1 MKVLILGGTGAIGKY
16 LVELM
21 ASENTVFVTSCR
33 QHENHGNIK
42 YICGNA
48 HDISFISEVC
58 SEKWDAIVDFMSY
71 KTEEFKARVDI
82 FLRATKQYVYIS
94 SARVYGD
101 NEHPIKES
109 SPRLLD
115 VINDDVYLQTDEY
128 ALTKARQENILLTGQ
143 NQNYTIVRPYIT
155 YGTYRYQLGVMEK
168 EEWLYRGLHGRTILL
183 PQEMLNCTTTMTY
196 GYDVAYG
203 IYRIVGNIKT
213 LGEVFHITNKH
224 LLKWYEVFAI
234 YRELIQDKNGH
245 QLRMKEVSTDI
256 FLKLRPDYLIYQ
268 LKYDRLYDRDFDTT
282 KETEFADA
290 DKFLTPKEG
299 LSRCLAE
306 FLKEPHWRGI
316 NWVFEAKKD
325 KVTHERTPLSEIV
338 GFRNRIKY
346 LINRY
351 IK

>member
-21 ASENTVFVTSCR
+21 ASENTVFVTSRR

-48 HDISFISEVC
+48 HDISFISKVC

-82 FLRATKQYVYIS
+82 LLRATKQYVYIS

-115 VINDDVYLQTDEY
+115 VINNDVYLQTDEY
-128 ALTKARQENILLTGQ
+128 ALTKARQENILLTGH
-143 NQNYTIVRPYIT
+143 NQNFTIIRPYIT
-155 YGTYRYQLGVMEK
+155 YGTYRYQLGVLEK

-183 PQEMLNCTTTMTY
+183 PKQMLKCITTMTY

-203 IYRIVGNIKT
+203 IYSLIGNYKAI
-213 LGEVFHITNKH
+213 GEVFHITNKH
-224 LLKWYEVFAI
+224 LLKWYEVFEI
-234 YRELIQDKNGH
+234 YNELIKTITGNDLKI
-245 QLRMKEVSTDI
+245 KEVSNEI
-256 FLKLRPDYLIYQ
+256 FLNTRHASLVYQ
-268 LKYDRLYDRDFDTT
+268 LKYDRLFDRDFDTT
-282 KETEFADA
+282 KKTKFVDVE
-290 DKFLTPKEG
+290 KFLTPKEG

-306 FLKEPHWRGI
+306 FLKKPHWRGI
-316 NWVFEAKKD
+316 NWVYEAKKD
-325 KVTHERTPLSEIV
+325 KITHERTPLSEIT
-338 GFRNRIKY
+338 GLKNRIKY
-346 LINRY
+346 LIYRY